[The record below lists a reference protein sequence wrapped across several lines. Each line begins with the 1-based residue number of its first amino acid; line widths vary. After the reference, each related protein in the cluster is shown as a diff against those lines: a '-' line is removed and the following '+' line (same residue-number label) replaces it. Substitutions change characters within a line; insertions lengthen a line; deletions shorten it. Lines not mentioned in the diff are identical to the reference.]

1 MGYDLGYV
9 TEKQFFSDWQ
19 GLNLNF
25 INALRKVVGIKGEAV
40 KSMMR
45 GEILQ
50 VRIPYN
56 FAYDVFVNKS
66 LPKYYALTGAGQKF
80 RINDAIN
87 TTSLI
92 GLRNIEFVDMN
103 RKLNLGAPSQ
113 SIPSE
118 FCFSGVDGSGDTKVD
133 LFPVPSGAFTLLFD
147 LTIPQAALTA
157 DGTSVKVLDYLVTQN
172 AYARAL
178 MERGEDG
185 GTSTSDAYVL
195 YKGMLSDAIAL
206 ESTRYPEDNFVAV

>member
-1 MGYDLGYV
+1 MTYLELVNDVL
-9 TEKQFFSDWQ
+9 
-19 GLNLNF
+19 
-25 INALRKVVGIKGEAV
+25 IRLRESSVSTVGETTYSSLIGK
-40 KSMMR
+40 
-45 GEILQ
+45 
-50 VRIPYN
+50 
-56 FAYDVFVNKS
+56 FVNDAKRQIEDS
-66 LPKYYALTGAGQKF
+66 YNWNCLTQTITVTTTSGTSSYALTGAGQKF
-80 RINDAIN
+80 RVNDALN

-118 FCFSGVDGSGDTKVD
+118 FCFSGVDGNGDTKVD

-147 LTIPQAALTA
+147 LTIPQAALSA
-157 DGTSVKVLDYLVTQN
+157 DGTSVKVLDYLVTQS

-178 MERGEDG
+178 IERGEDG
-185 GTSTSDAYVL
+185 GTNSNEAYAL
-195 YKGMLSDAIAL
+195 FRGMLSDAIAL

>member
-1 MGYDLGYV
+1 MTYLELVNDVLV
-9 TEKQFFSDWQ
+9 R
-19 GLNLNF
+19 
-25 INALRKVVGIKGEAV
+25 LRESTVSTVGETTYSSLIGK
-40 KSMMR
+40 
-45 GEILQ
+45 
-50 VRIPYN
+50 
-56 FAYDVFVNKS
+56 FVNDAKRQIEDS
-66 LPKYYALTGAGQKF
+66 YNWNCLAQTITVTTTSGTSSYALTGAGQKF
-80 RINDAIN
+80 RVNDALN

-118 FCFSGVDGSGDTKVD
+118 FCFSGVDGNGDTKVD

-147 LTIPQAALTA
+147 LTIPQANLSA
-157 DGTSVKVLDYLVTQN
+157 DGTSVKVLDYLVTQS

-178 MERGEDG
+178 IERGEDG
-185 GTSTSDAYVL
+185 GTNSNEAYAL
-195 YKGMLSDAIAL
+195 FRGMLSDAIAL

>member
-1 MGYDLGYV
+1 MTYLELVNDVLV
-9 TEKQFFSDWQ
+9 R
-19 GLNLNF
+19 
-25 INALRKVVGIKGEAV
+25 LRESTVSTVGETTYSSLIGK
-40 KSMMR
+40 
-45 GEILQ
+45 
-50 VRIPYN
+50 
-56 FAYDVFVNKS
+56 FVNDAKRQIEDS
-66 LPKYYALTGAGQKF
+66 YNWNCLAQTITVTTTSGTSSYALTGAGQKF
-80 RINDAIN
+80 RVNDALN

-147 LTIPQAALTA
+147 LTIPQAALSA
-157 DGTSVKVLDYLVTQN
+157 DGTSVKVLDYLVTQS

-178 MERGEDG
+178 IERGEDG
-185 GTSTSDAYVL
+185 GTNSNEAYAL
-195 YKGMLSDAIAL
+195 FRGMLSDAIAL

>member
-1 MGYDLGYV
+1 MTYLELVNDVL
-9 TEKQFFSDWQ
+9 
-19 GLNLNF
+19 
-25 INALRKVVGIKGEAV
+25 IRLRESSVSTVGETTYSSLIGK
-40 KSMMR
+40 
-45 GEILQ
+45 
-50 VRIPYN
+50 
-56 FAYDVFVNKS
+56 FVNDAKRQIEDS
-66 LPKYYALTGAGQKF
+66 YNWNCLAQTITVTTTSGTSSYALTGAGQKF
-80 RINDAIN
+80 RVNDAIN

-147 LTIPQAALTA
+147 LTIPQAALSA
-157 DGTSVKVLDYLVTQN
+157 DGTSVKVLDYLVAQS

-178 MERGEDG
+178 IERGEDG
-185 GTSTSDAYVL
+185 GTNSNEAYAL
-195 YKGMLSDAIAL
+195 FRGMLSDAIAL